1 MRAFLF
7 GAILCLAAVPC
18 MAQTTTTTAVDDEP
32 PHLGPTETESVLTK
46 MMTKF
51 GRGIVN
57 ILTFL
62 GELPKQIVLTGRDKG
77 FTAAIT
83 LGFLKGLG
91 CRSCGWGRNLK
102 SRCSCRGRTTTS
114 RCSSRNM
121 SGNEFEEGQ
130 L

>member
-32 PHLGPTETESVLTK
+32 PHIGPTETESVLTK
-46 MMTKF
+46 MMTKL

-57 ILTFL
+57 ILTFI
-62 GELPKQIVLTGRDKG
+62 GELPKQMVLTGRDKG

-91 CRSCGWGRNLK
+91 
-102 SRCSCRGRTTTS
+102 
-114 RCSSRNM
+114 M
-121 SGNEFEEGQ
+121 SVVRLGAGIWEVALFLSPWPDDYKAVLEPEYVWE
-130 L
+130 

>member
-7 GAILCLAAVPC
+7 GAIFCLAAVPC
-18 MAQTTTTTAVDDEP
+18 MAQTSTTTTVDDEP

-46 MMTKF
+46 MMTKL

-57 ILTFL
+57 IITFI
-62 GELPKQIVLTGRDKG
+62 GELPKQMVLTGRDKG

-91 CRSCGWGRNLK
+91 
-102 SRCSCRGRTTTS
+102 
-114 RCSSRNM
+114 M
-121 SGNEFEEGQ
+121 SVVRFGAGIWEVALFLSPWPDDYKPVLEPEYVWE
-130 L
+130 